1 LQIQGITDQNRVA
14 HRVPTVSFT
23 IEGISPDAVVREL
36 AAENI
41 FVWSGHNYA
50 WEVVHQLGIPAGEG
64 VVRIGAA
71 HYNTAAEIDETV
83 EAVHRTVAMLRQDR
97 AKT

>member
-1 LQIQGITDQNRVA
+1 M
-14 HRVPTVSFT
+14 PTVSFT
-23 IEGISPDAVVREL
+23 IDGTAPETLARQL

-50 WEVVHQLGIPAGEG
+50 WEIVHQLGIPAGEG

-71 HYNTAAEIDETV
+71 HYNTPDEIDETL
-83 EAVHRTVAMLRQDR
+83 EAVQRVVAMLRQR
-97 AKT
+97 RG